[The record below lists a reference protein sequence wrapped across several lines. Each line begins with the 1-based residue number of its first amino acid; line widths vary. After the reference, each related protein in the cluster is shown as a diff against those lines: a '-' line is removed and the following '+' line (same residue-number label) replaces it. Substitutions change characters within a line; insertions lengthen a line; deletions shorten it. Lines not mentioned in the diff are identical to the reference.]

1 MLKEKDKIFKN
12 LYGFQ
17 DWNLKGAQYRGIWKE
32 TKDLISPLS
41 KKSSIHDDNV
51 TNLLNY
57 YELINELKTIHG

>member
-1 MLKEKDKIFKN
+1 MIAVREALSIGRKQLTK
-12 LYGFQ
+12 
-17 DWNLKGAQYRGIWKE
+17 KGVNNSLFE
-32 TKDLISPLS
+32 TKSLIKPLC